1 MSHKLRDLTHRISDA
16 VKEMVPLLSNHSHAS
31 YGTQISYVIRHSV
44 HYAIGGKLRSFDVKD
59 ISTDYTEYGG
69 WRMFELFFDIGDAL
83 QC

>member
-1 MSHKLRDLTHRISDA
+1 MSHKLRDLTHRISDSI
-16 VKEMVPLLSNHSHAS
+16 KEIDPFLHSPQRAS
-31 YGTQISYVIRHSV
+31 HGSQASYVIRYAV
-44 HYAIGGKLRSFDVKD
+44 HYAIGGKLTCHDIEN